1 MKKQLFSFSIIFL
14 YLINTYC
21 LEIDI
26 IDINEFENT
35 YHMVDRL
42 KTDFLDYHFDYER
55 DKIVEFKNRV
65 EIKILQIRNEKKK
78 IYIAVYNDN
87 IELSKL
93 NIYCAIM
100 RFNSFGFLEFYEL
113 CKFSEEKIKDM
124 YPTTVIYAQR
134 GDDLLSY
141 NITDKTLQE
150 LKTLSLNGAK
160 HAPFYLYEY
169 YTYKNSKSAWYWL
182 QIGAQNGNEK
192 CQYEYGK
199 YLLAKGDKDSKIRGL
214 FWIKKAV
221 FNASKEAYQLL
232 KQIEENGR

>member
-42 KTDFLDYHFDYER
+42 KTDFLDYHFEYER

-100 RFNSFGFLEFYEL
+100 
-113 CKFSEEKIKDM
+113 
-124 YPTTVIYAQR
+124 
-134 GDDLLSY
+134 
-141 NITDKTLQE
+141 
-150 LKTLSLNGAK
+150 
-160 HAPFYLYEY
+160 
-169 YTYKNSKSAWYWL
+169 
-182 QIGAQNGNEK
+182 
-192 CQYEYGK
+192 
-199 YLLAKGDKDSKIRGL
+199 
-214 FWIKKAV
+214 
-221 FNASKEAYQLL
+221 
-232 KQIEENGR
+232 

>member
-78 IYIAVYNDN
+78 IYIAVYND
-87 IELSKL
+87 
-93 NIYCAIM
+93 
-100 RFNSFGFLEFYEL
+100 
-113 CKFSEEKIKDM
+113 
-124 YPTTVIYAQR
+124 
-134 GDDLLSY
+134 
-141 NITDKTLQE
+141 
-150 LKTLSLNGAK
+150 
-160 HAPFYLYEY
+160 
-169 YTYKNSKSAWYWL
+169 
-182 QIGAQNGNEK
+182 
-192 CQYEYGK
+192 
-199 YLLAKGDKDSKIRGL
+199 
-214 FWIKKAV
+214 
-221 FNASKEAYQLL
+221 
-232 KQIEENGR
+232 